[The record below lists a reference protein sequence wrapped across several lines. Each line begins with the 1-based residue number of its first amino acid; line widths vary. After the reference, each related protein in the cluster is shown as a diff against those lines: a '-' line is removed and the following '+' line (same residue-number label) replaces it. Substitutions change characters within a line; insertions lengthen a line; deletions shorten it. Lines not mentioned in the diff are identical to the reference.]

1 MQKKSLKREIDGVF
15 LLNKPLGFSSNQ
27 ALKKI
32 QWLFNAKKA
41 GHTGTLD
48 PMASGLLP
56 ICIGEATKFSH
67 RLLEANKT
75 YIATIQLGVTTTT
88 GDQEGEVVN
97 QKDVVLKPNQLE
109 ETLQKF
115 TGDITQ
121 IPPMFSALKFEG
133 KPLYE
138 YARQGIEIERKS
150 RQVTIYDIT
159 LNKIEES
166 IVILEVSCS
175 KGTYIRTLAEDIG
188 HALGCG
194 AYLKGLE
201 RTQTG
206 NFQLS
211 DALTIEAIEAMSMA
225 SREETLLPVDALL
238 EGLSSIQLTLT
249 ETEAI
254 KKGQAIDFNG
264 KNDNELRLYGASGQF
279 LGVGQPDL
287 QGRLFPKRLIANIL

>member
-225 SREETLLPVDALL
+225 FREKTLLPVDALL
-238 EGLSSIQLTLT
+238 EGLSSIKLTLT

>member
-56 ICIGEATKFSH
+56 ICLGEATKFSH

-121 IPPMFSALKFEG
+121 TPPMFSALKFEG

-238 EGLSSIQLTLT
+238 EGLSSIKLTLT

>member
-121 IPPMFSALKFEG
+121 TPPMFSALKFEG

-238 EGLSSIQLTLT
+238 EGLSSIKLTLT

-254 KKGQAIDFNG
+254 KKGQAIDINVYSFSC
-264 KNDNELRLYGASGQF
+264 LTISS
-279 LGVGQPDL
+279 DL
-287 QGRLFPKRLIANIL
+287 IDYVHLLHGLLSHITL

>member
-121 IPPMFSALKFEG
+121 TPPMFSALKFEG

-150 RQVTIYDIT
+150 RHVTIYDIT

-238 EGLSSIQLTLT
+238 EGLSSIKLTLT

>member
-56 ICIGEATKFSH
+56 ICIGEATKFSN

-75 YIATIQLGVTTTT
+75 YIATVQLGLTTTT
-88 GDQEGEVVN
+88 GDQEGEVLS
-97 QKDVVLKPNQLE
+97 QKEVVLKSNQLQ

-115 TGDITQ
+115 IGDITQ

-138 YARQGIEIERKS
+138 YARQGIEIERKP
-150 RQVTIYDIT
+150 RPVTIYDIK

-166 IVILEVSCS
+166 IVILEVICS

-194 AYLKGLE
+194 AHLKGLE

-206 NFQLS
+206 NFQLQN
-211 DALTIEAIEAMSMA
+211 ALTIEALEAMSMA
-225 SREETLLPVDALL
+225 SREKTLLPVDALL
-238 EGLSSIQLTLT
+238 EGLSSIELTVT

-254 KKGQAIDFNG
+254 KKGQAIDFISE
-264 KNDNELRLYGASGQF
+264 NDNELRLYGASGQF

>member
-150 RQVTIYDIT
+150 RQVTIYDIA

-166 IVILEVSCS
+166 TVILEVSCS

-225 SREETLLPVDALL
+225 SREKTLLPVDALL
-238 EGLSSIQLTLT
+238 EGLSSIELTLT

-264 KNDNELRLYGASGQF
+264 KNDKELRLYGVSGQF

>member
-75 YIATIQLGVTTTT
+75 YIAIIQLGVTTTT

-121 IPPMFSALKFEG
+121 TPPMFSALKFEG

-211 DALTIEAIEAMSMA
+211 DAFTIEAIEAMSMA

-238 EGLSSIQLTLT
+238 EGLSSIKLTLT

>member
-88 GDQEGEVVN
+88 GDQEGEVVS
-97 QKDVVLKPNQLE
+97 QKDVVLKPNQLQ

-166 IVILEVSCS
+166 IVIVEVSCS
-175 KGTYIRTLAEDIG
+175 KGTYIRTLAKDIG

-194 AYLKGLE
+194 AHLKGLE

-206 NFQLS
+206 NFQLPE
-211 DALTIEAIEAMSMA
+211 ALTIEAVEAMSMA
-225 SREETLLPVDALL
+225 SREKTLLPVDVLL
-238 EGLSSIQLTLT
+238 EGLSSIELTVN

-264 KNDNELRLYGASGQF
+264 ENDKELRLYGVSGQF

>member
-1 MQKKSLKREIDGVF
+1 MQKMSLKREIDGVF

-56 ICIGEATKFSH
+56 ICIGEATKFSN

-75 YIATIQLGVTTTT
+75 YIATVQLGLTTTT
-88 GDQEGEVVN
+88 GDQEGGVVS
-97 QKDVVLKPNQLE
+97 QKEVVLKPNQLQ

-138 YARQGIEIERKS
+138 YARQGIEIERKP
-150 RQVTIYDIT
+150 RPVTIYDIK

-166 IVILEVSCS
+166 IVILEVICS

-194 AYLKGLE
+194 AHLKGLE

-206 NFQLS
+206 NFQLP
-211 DALTIEAIEAMSMA
+211 DALTIEALEAMSMA
-225 SREETLLPVDALL
+225 SREKTLLPVDALL
-238 EGLSSIQLTLT
+238 EGLSSIELTVT
-249 ETEAI
+249 EIEAI
-254 KKGQAIDFNG
+254 KKGQAIDFISE
-264 KNDNELRLYGASGQF
+264 NDNELRLYGASGQF

-287 QGRLFPKRLIANIL
+287 QGHLFPKRLIANIL

>member
-225 SREETLLPVDALL
+225 SREKTLLPVDALL
-238 EGLSSIQLTLT
+238 EGLSSIKLTLI

-264 KNDNELRLYGASGQF
+264 KNYNELRLYGASGQF

>member
-1 MQKKSLKREIDGVF
+1 MQKKSTKREIDGVF

-32 QWLFNAKKA
+32 QWLLNAKKA

-56 ICIGEATKFSH
+56 ICLGEATKFSN
-67 RLLEANKT
+67 RLLNANKT
-75 YIATIQLGVTTTT
+75 YIATVQLGVTTTT
-88 GDQEGEVVN
+88 GDQEGEVISKKEAVFN
-97 QKDVVLKPNQLE
+97 EAQLK

-115 TGDITQ
+115 IGDITQ
-121 IPPMFSALKFEG
+121 IPPMYSALKFEG
-133 KPLYE
+133 RPLYE

-150 RQVTIYDIT
+150 RQITIYDIGLMEFQGSVMT
-159 LNKIEES
+159 I
-166 IVILEVSCS
+166 EVSCS

-194 AYLKGLE
+194 AHLKGLE

-206 NFQLS
+206 NFQLTE
-211 DALTIEAIEAMSMA
+211 ALTIEALEAMDSI
-225 SREETLLPVDALL
+225 SREKVLLPIDALL
-238 EGLSSIQLTLT
+238 EGLPSIELTSA
-249 ETEAI
+249 ETELI
-254 KKGQAIDFNG
+254 KKGQSIDFIS
-264 KNDNELRLYGASGQF
+264 KNEEELRLYSVSGQF
-279 LGVGQPDL
+279 VGVGQPDL

>member
-115 TGDITQ
+115 IGDITQ

-238 EGLSSIQLTLT
+238 EGLSSIKLTLT

>member
-15 LLNKPLGFSSNQ
+15 LLNKPLGLSSNQ

-56 ICIGEATKFSH
+56 ICIGEATKFSN

-75 YIATIQLGVTTTT
+75 YIATVQLGLTTTT
-88 GDQEGEVVN
+88 GDQEGEVVS
-97 QKDVVLKPNQLE
+97 QKEVVLKPNQLQ

-138 YARQGIEIERKS
+138 YARQGIEIERKP
-150 RQVTIYDIT
+150 RPVTIYDIK

-166 IVILEVSCS
+166 IVILEVICS

-194 AYLKGLE
+194 AHLKGLE

-206 NFQLS
+206 NFQLP
-211 DALTIEAIEAMSMA
+211 DALTIEALEAMSMA
-225 SREETLLPVDALL
+225 SREKTLLPVDALL
-238 EGLSSIQLTLT
+238 EGLSSIELTVT

-254 KKGQAIDFNG
+254 KKGQDIDFISE
-264 KNDNELRLYGASGQF
+264 NDNELRLYGASGQF

>member
-56 ICIGEATKFSH
+56 ICIGEATKFSN

-75 YIATIQLGVTTTT
+75 YIATVQLGLTTTT
-88 GDQEGEVVN
+88 GDQEGEVVS
-97 QKDVVLKPNQLE
+97 QKEVVLKPNQLQ

-138 YARQGIEIERKS
+138 YARQGIEIERKP
-150 RQVTIYDIT
+150 RPVRIYDIK
-159 LNKIEES
+159 LNKIEKS
-166 IVILEVSCS
+166 IVILEVICS

-194 AYLKGLE
+194 AHLKGLE

-206 NFQLS
+206 NFQLP
-211 DALTIEAIEAMSMA
+211 DALTIEALEAMSMA
-225 SREETLLPVDALL
+225 SREKTLLPVDALL
-238 EGLSSIQLTLT
+238 EGLSSIELTVT

-254 KKGQAIDFNG
+254 KKGQAIDFISE
-264 KNDNELRLYGASGQF
+264 NDNELRLYGASGQF

>member
-15 LLNKPLGFSSNQ
+15 LLNKPLGLSSNQ

-56 ICIGEATKFSH
+56 ICIGEATKFSN

-75 YIATIQLGVTTTT
+75 YIATVQLGLTTTT
-88 GDQEGEVVN
+88 GDQEGEVLS
-97 QKDVVLKPNQLE
+97 QKEVVLKSNQLQ

-115 TGDITQ
+115 IGDITQ

-138 YARQGIEIERKS
+138 YARQGIEIERKP
-150 RQVTIYDIT
+150 RPVTIYDIK

-166 IVILEVSCS
+166 IVILEVICS

-194 AYLKGLE
+194 AHLKGLE

-206 NFQLS
+206 NFQLP
-211 DALTIEAIEAMSMA
+211 DALTIEALEAMSMA
-225 SREETLLPVDALL
+225 SREKTLLPVDALL
-238 EGLSSIQLTLT
+238 EGLSSIELTVT

-254 KKGQAIDFNG
+254 KKGQAIDFISE
-264 KNDNELRLYGASGQF
+264 NDNELRLYGASGQF

>member
-121 IPPMFSALKFEG
+121 TPPMFSALKFEG

-166 IVILEVSCS
+166 MVILEVSCS

-188 HALGCG
+188 HALGYG

-238 EGLSSIQLTLT
+238 EGLSSIKLTLT

>member
-88 GDQEGEVVN
+88 GDQEGEVVS

-225 SREETLLPVDALL
+225 SREKTLLPVDALL
-238 EGLSSIQLTLT
+238 EGLSSIKLTLT

-264 KNDNELRLYGASGQF
+264 KNDNELRLYGVSGQF

>member
-1 MQKKSLKREIDGVF
+1 MQKKSTKREIDGVF

-32 QWLFNAKKA
+32 QWLLNAKKA

-56 ICIGEATKFSH
+56 ICLGEATKFSN
-67 RLLEANKT
+67 RLLNANKT
-75 YIATIQLGVTTTT
+75 YIATVQLGVTTTT
-88 GDQEGEVVN
+88 GDQEGEVISEKEAVFN
-97 QKDVVLKPNQLE
+97 EAQVK

-115 TGDITQ
+115 VGDITQ
-121 IPPMFSALKFEG
+121 IPPMYSALKFEG
-133 KPLYE
+133 RPLYE

-150 RQVTIYDIT
+150 RQTTIYDIGLMEFQGSVMT
-159 LNKIEES
+159 I
-166 IVILEVSCS
+166 EVSCS

-194 AYLKGLE
+194 AHLKGLE

-211 DALTIEAIEAMSMA
+211 EALTIEALEDMDSI
-225 SREETLLPVDALL
+225 SREKVLLPIDALL
-238 EGLSSIQLTLT
+238 EGLPSIELTSA
-249 ETEAI
+249 ETELI
-254 KKGQAIDFNG
+254 KKGQSIDFIS
-264 KNDNELRLYGASGQF
+264 KNEEELRLYSVSGQF
-279 LGVGQPDL
+279 VGVGQPDL

>member
-56 ICIGEATKFSH
+56 ICIGEATKFSN

-121 IPPMFSALKFEG
+121 TPPMFSALKFEG

-238 EGLSSIQLTLT
+238 EGLSSIKLTLT